1 MFRYLRDV
9 GGLEQRD
16 RWRLVRPLS
25 EIEKEVPES
34 VRSMIDRKL
43 DRLEDADRRLL
54 IAASV
59 QGEEFHAAVVSE
71 AMEADE
77 ADVEESLEKLDQV
90 HAFVRRL
97 GEEEMPDG
105 SLTLRYGFVHAL
117 YQNALYETL
126 TPARRTKLSAAVAS
140 ALSRRH
146 GEDLSAVAGELGILY
161 EAARDFARASDSF
174 LQAAR
179 KAIRVYA
186 NHEAV
191 ELCDRS
197 IANAR
202 KLKGKDGE
210 VRVLSAALELAN
222 LQITLSRFDEAAR
235 NFDVAEKAAE
245 ASDLTEKRIQA
256 ICGRGTS
263 LYNLK
268 RLEEMRAEGDRAM
281 ALAQAAGSATGVASA
296 ELVLAT
302 QRLCLGEL
310 DVAEPLFARAIPVLQ
325 DAGLHIQALEGVF
338 YSASLHSWR
347 QEYDDAHRI
356 LAVVIK
362 RARELGW
369 RWGTRDGSAMHWNRS
384 TRRGAWPS

>member
-1 MFRYLRDV
+1 VRLKRELQSRGVCSEIALGFLRREDITRYLDLEFPGHAFGDDLVDFVHDRTEGNPLFLVNMFRYLRDV

-34 VRSMIDRKL
+34 VRSMIERKL
-43 DRLEDADRRLL
+43 EQLGEEDRRLL

-59 QGEEFHAAVVSE
+59 QGAEFHAAVVSE
-71 AMEADE
+71 AIEADE
-77 ADVEESLEKLDQV
+77 ADIEESLEKLDQV

-105 SLTLRYGFVHAL
+105 SLTLRYGFVHIL

-126 TPARRTKLSAAVAS
+126 TPARRAKLSAAVAS
-140 ALSRRH
+140 ALSGRH

-174 LQAAR
+174 LRAAQ

-210 VRVLSAALELAN
+210 IRVLSAALELAN
-222 LQITLSRFDEAAR
+222 LQVTLSRFDEAAR
-235 NFDVAEKAAE
+235 NFEVAERAAE

-268 RLEEMRAEGDRAM
+268 RLEEMRAEGERAM
-281 ALAQAAGSATGVASA
+281 VLARAAGSATGVASA

-310 DVAEPLFARAIPVLQ
+310 DVASRGRLLQ
-325 DAGLHIQALEGVF
+325 RL
-338 YSASLHSWR
+338 ASLV
-347 QEYDDAHRI
+347 A
-356 LAVVIK
+356 AGV
-362 RARELGW
+362 
-369 RWGTRDGSAMHWNRS
+369 
-384 TRRGAWPS
+384 